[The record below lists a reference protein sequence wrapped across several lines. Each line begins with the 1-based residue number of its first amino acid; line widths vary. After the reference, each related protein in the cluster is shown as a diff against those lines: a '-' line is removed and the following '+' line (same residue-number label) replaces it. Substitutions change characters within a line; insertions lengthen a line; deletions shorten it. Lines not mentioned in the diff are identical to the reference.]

1 MRRNGRVIREWVG
14 VTRAMVMVSFGLR
27 ILWGDWRWLGRD
39 DVGVFIC
46 FSIVFSLG
54 GAGFI

>member
-1 MRRNGRVIREWVG
+1 
-14 VTRAMVMVSFGLR
+14 MVMVSFGLR
-27 ILWGDWRWLGRD
+27 ILWGDWGWLGRGG
-39 DVGVFIC
+39 VGVFIC